1 MQENSAQ
8 SLLEARPHP
17 TFEIELCSPPES
29 GKARLSSVTQSE
41 RPLRADSTD
50 ALSRG
55 AVRRFGALAA
65 ASPRMHAVFEALS
78 KLAVTEITLTLAGET
93 GTGKDVLAHAVHTR
107 SPRGSGP
114 FVVFDCGAVAPNL
127 IESELFGHERG
138 SFTGA
143 VNAHAGACERA
154 HGGTL
159 FLDEIGELPL
169 DLQPRLLR
177 MLESRKVRRVGGTQ
191 DKPVDVRVIAATHRD
206 LPRAVSEGRFRQ
218 DLFFRLAGAVV
229 PVPALRSRL
238 EDLPILV
245 PRLLED
251 LGAGHL
257 LVHRD
262 TLALL
267 AGQQWPGNVRE
278 LKNALACATAFVE
291 DGQLEPKHLALLS
304 QQKSSESVLD
314 DLPLG
319 GQTLECVERAAIKQT
334 LAQSGGNKSLAARA
348 LGIATST
355 LYQKL
360 KKHGI

>member
-1 MQENSAQ
+1 MQENSAHA
-8 SLLEARPHP
+8 LAETRPHP
-17 TFEIELCSPPES
+17 TFEIELCSAPEG
-29 GKARLSSVTQSE
+29 GKIRLSSVTHDE
-41 RPLRADSTD
+41 RATRAEAMESS
-50 ALSRG
+50 ARAGL
-55 AVRRFGALAA
+55 RRFGALTA

-78 KLAVTEITLTLAGET
+78 KLAVTEITLTLSGET
-93 GTGKDVLAHAVHTR
+93 GTGKDVLAHAVHAR
-107 SPRGSGP
+107 SARASGP

-143 VNAHAGACERA
+143 MNSHAGACERA

-159 FLDEIGELPL
+159 FLDEIGELPM

-206 LPRAVSEGRFRQ
+206 LPRAVCEGRFRQ

-229 PVPALRSRL
+229 PVPPLRTRL

-257 LVHRD
+257 LVHRA
-262 TLALL
+262 TFAVLSAK
-267 AGQQWPGNVRE
+267 QWPGNVRE
-278 LKNALACATAFVE
+278 LKNALACAIAFVE
-291 DGQLEPKHLALLS
+291 DGQLEPRHLGLLGA
-304 QQKSSESVLD
+304 QESAESILD